1 MATDYKSEQVTNI
14 DAVPQVKVQAN
25 EKGKIHTQ
33 YFSFSVPGGSIVSQ
47 NDTVELLRLP
57 KGARLLGGLIKGEA
71 MAGSSTASIGD
82 GTTADLYL
90 SAGDVSSAFNL
101 DFAHTYAL
109 KYGEV
114 LAAAT
119 SLVLTMAGA
128 AWTTTAAKAIRGH
141 VNYIID

>member
-1 MATDYKSEQVTNI
+1 MADYKSDQVTNI
-14 DAVPQVKVQAN
+14 DAIPQVKVQAN
-25 EKGKIHTQ
+25 EKGKMYTQ
-33 YFSFSVPGGSIVSQ
+33 YFSFTVPDDVSQ
-47 NDTVELLRLP
+47 DETVELLRLP

-82 GTTADLYL
+82 GTTAALYL

-114 LAAAT
+114 LTAAT
-119 SLVLTMAGA
+119 SIVMTMAGA
-128 AWTTTAAKAIRGH
+128 AWATAKKAIRGH
-141 VNYIID
+141 VNYLID